1 MAGDL
6 ISDHHVITCRLT
18 IPPPPR
24 VTQTVTLRK
33 INDIDMR
40 EFRLDIANYKLTK
53 LDGETLETLVN
64 VYNEEL
70 TKLMDKHAPVT
81 TERVKK
87 QRKEP

>member
-1 MAGDL
+1 
-6 ISDHHVITCRLT
+6 
-18 IPPPPR
+18 
-24 VTQTVTLRK
+24 
-33 INDIDMR
+33 MR
-40 EFRLDIANYKLTK
+40 EFRLDIANSKLTK